1 MERIS
6 IFNYEA
12 FYLDFLEG
20 NLNEEDTALLMA
32 FLEANPDLDVMNDEL
47 PIFVHDDIRLDEA
60 TKLELKH
67 DLSDVKITTENCDQ
81 FFIAEM
87 EGQLSNEKVAE
98 LDAFAGE
105 HSEFTNDR
113 KRYAAVIM
121 QPDLSIVYPEKGQL
135 KRRAAVVLW
144 PYYSGIAAA
153 VVIAFFMIWSAFQ
166 RTSIDT
172 PSNEQ
177 IIANTKD
184 DGAPK
189 TLENG
194 NIEKSNV
201 LQQAS
206 ALENKAPKEISE
218 KENASNQGI
227 EQRRNVGNDEV
238 RKDVL
243 THRVNDME
251 NRPVGPIASID
262 SKELEPVSPHIV
274 TPTKVENKGEQV
286 LAQSYYTGMYNPI
299 EPLTKFVGKKTNTEV
314 DFQTTKKSE
323 DKKRG
328 FFLKIGN
335 FEIDRKKN

>member
-32 FLEANPDLDVMNDEL
+32 FLEANPDLDVMSDEL
-47 PIFVHDDIRLDEA
+47 PTFVHDDIRLDEA

-67 DLSDVKITTENCDQ
+67 DLSDVKITADNCEH
-81 FFIAEM
+81 FFIAET

-98 LDAFAGE
+98 LDAFTSEHGE
-105 HSEFTNDR
+105 FINDR
-113 KRYAAVIM
+113 NRYAAVIM

-144 PYYSGIAAA
+144 PYYSGVAAA

-166 RTSIDT
+166 RTSIST

-177 IIANTKD
+177 RFAN
-184 DGAPK
+184 
-189 TLENG
+189 
-194 NIEKSNV
+194 
-201 LQQAS
+201 
-206 ALENKAPKEISE
+206 ENKSGTPSE
-218 KENASNQGI
+218 QKDNFENSIETPQHADVGDNQSIKTSVDEDETSLDKKENTS
-227 EQRRNVGNDEV
+227 
-238 RKDVL
+238 
-243 THRVNDME
+243 RVNDRNNRDFKVNEME
-251 NRPVGPIASID
+251 NRPIGPIASID

-274 TPTKVENKGEQV
+274 TPKKVENTNEPI

-314 DFQTTKKSE
+314 DFKTTQKSE

>member
-32 FLEANPDLDVMNDEL
+32 FLEANPDLDVMSDEL
-47 PIFVHDDIRLDEA
+47 PTFVHDDIRLDEA

-67 DLSDVKITTENCDQ
+67 DLSDVKITADNCEH
-81 FFIAEM
+81 FFIAAT

-98 LDAFAGE
+98 LDAFTAGNGQYI
-105 HSEFTNDR
+105 NDR
-113 KRYAAVIM
+113 NRYAAVIM
-121 QPDLSIVYPEKGQL
+121 QPDLSIVYQEKGQL

-172 PSNEQ
+172 PSDQ
-177 IIANTKD
+177 KMIANTKGD
-184 DGAPK
+184 VAPK
-189 TLENG
+189 THEKGTNEN
-194 NIEKSNV
+194 SNV

-206 ALENKAPKEISE
+206 TVENQAPKKIG
-218 KENASNQGI
+218 ENENVSNPNNQ
-227 EQRRNVGNDEV
+227 QRRNLGNEIP
-238 RKDVL
+238 RKDIL
-243 THRVNDME
+243 TYKVNEME
-251 NRPVGPIASID
+251 NRPVGPIASIN

-274 TPTKVENKGEQV
+274 TPTKVENTNEPI

-314 DFQTTKKSE
+314 DFQTTPKSE

-328 FFLKIGN
+328 FFLKIGSL
-335 FEIDRKKN
+335 EIDRKKN